1 MMFCGFFEEASRLH
15 ETNPPKLTKEFQAF
29 SGAWGTRP
37 RWGVLSKSLHQP
49 PLKFPP
55 LQEAFRNI
63 VGRLLEAWQRECL
76 EDWKFL
82 PCGDVFRACRQH
94 TPNSIGTLNT
104 WNRSSKRV
112 ERAWTCKYHICSGS
126 SHRGAH
132 AFNVVRFPDVSLFFV
147 AWTPPRQVSISCSYQ
162 VLSFWSTMFDCRWIF
177 LSVLCDTIAISDYRF
192 LSCTK
197 NVMIFKNPRMHEKQ
211 AVFIMELFNPQT
223 PGICPFHLW

>member
-132 AFNVVRFPDVSLFFV
+132 AFNVVRFPDVSLFFCGLNSSTTSV
-147 AWTPPRQVSISCSYQ
+147 NKLQLPSIKFLVDHVRLQVNISFCPMWYNCHFRLQIPILYQECNDIQESKNAWKTGC
-162 VLSFWSTMFDCRWIF
+162 F
-177 LSVLCDTIAISDYRF
+177 
-192 LSCTK
+192 
-197 NVMIFKNPRMHEKQ
+197 HH
-211 AVFIMELFNPQT
+211 
-223 PGICPFHLW
+223 GII